1 MMVTLFS
8 VSFTSCIDNEVS
20 PVVEAIYGAQADLL
34 AAQAGVQNAEAAYL
48 LAQAN
53 AENAY
58 AAWQTAQAA
67 QVAAVTAGIVA
78 DNAYEA
84 LQHEQDLRALVAST
98 DLAVENAQNAL
109 ALAQVQF
116 EADMAAAIAAMEAA
130 GAQVAVGY
138 AIDYRNA
145 MWVVNN
151 LKSDKLA
158 LEGTLANKQLMLN
171 GSVTWEFYLEGLNSD
186 LSDLNAS
193 VAAKQAAIAAYEAY
207 LLDPNTPEAQI
218 TAMEAQIAALEEA
231 NHDMDVQIEVI
242 NNQIQDVFIQM
253 GETSDVINQ
262 HNFWTGVLNFHEGLK
277 EGYENDN
284 IALQEDIDDWQLALD
299 DYPAA
304 IEAAELAVSDAEIAQ
319 TAAQTAVDD
328 AIDAIGVEILPAA
341 MAGND
346 AIDPAVTLYEILWNA
361 DLAVADAQADFD
373 ALELEVNALFG
384 TFQAAI
390 DALALAQS
398 NFDAGIDAIEL
409 AVTDA
414 QTDLD
419 NAELAWTAANNYYLS
434 KKSIFEGAPSGLT
447 WFDQTTPLGGS
458 VAESFPAFPNTRIGI
473 HTDAIATSYAYVTGW
488 VEAPVGTWT
497 ATTISAGMVTAIPG
511 TAFTYTGPELSATM
525 PSVSAATGFYV
536 ELEADDLSETNAD
549 LLDDAVAKLGND
561 IAVDPVLGDLALLT
575 TDAYSVVWNA
585 QLALLEAQDVLA
597 NFGTAKDDAYAVYIY
612 QKGLYEN
619 QVDLMNAAQT
629 ALDDAE
635 AAQGTAGSA
644 GPPVVLPSGAL
655 GDIANAEAALGA
667 IIMPAPLA
675 GDDAI
680 DPAETLYEVLW
691 NADLAVLDAEAA
703 LAALEVC
710 DATCL
715 QSNIDDA
722 NDEIAQNNL
731 LIAEEVLL
739 IAHVQ
744 ADLDG
749 IEVAYQA
756 ALSAPLNAA
765 LFVEFLELVHS
776 RSALQD
782 QQDAN
787 DIMADQLQDVID
799 AMGNGNL
806 DSIQTLIDDCNDA
819 IAILLGQIE
828 AKEVQIAQGEVS
840 VELLNAEIANIQAQ
854 IATLT
859 VRIANAQAIADK
871 YKALMD
877 AALAS

>member
-1 MMVTLFS
+1 MKHLKKLSVAVMMVTLFS

-67 QVAAVTAGIVA
+67 QVAAITAGIVA

-98 DLAVENAQNAL
+98 DLAVETAQNAL

-116 EADMAAAIAAMEAA
+116 QANMAAAIAAMEAA
-130 GAQVAVGY
+130 GAQIAVGY

-171 GSVTWEFYLEGLNSD
+171 GGVTWEFYLEGLNSD

-277 EGYENDN
+277 EGYENAN
-284 IALQEDIDDWQLALD
+284 IALQVDIDLWQSALD

-304 IEAAELAVSDAEIAQ
+304 LAAFELALSDAETAQADADAAEGVANTALDDANDVLSAAQTVLSDLNAELAFLDASYNDPVTGAIAVYADAQDTYDAGLPAAEAAVDAAELALAAGEAAVSAAQIDYNAKLAAFELNPTGFVWTAGPNGALGLHADATTATDSYREVNSGDNGVLALSLSAGAGIDKTGTYGTYAAFLADATAGTLAPGDYYNVGGDDVAQ
-319 TAAQTAVDD
+319 GTNAERLNAAVATLTAAQD
-328 AIDAIGVEILPAA
+328 AIAGLEADVTAAELALTNFTQIWLDAKAA
-341 MAGND
+341 FEAQRDLYNGQ
-346 AIDPAVTLYEILWNA
+346 VTL
-361 DLAVADAQADFD
+361 VADAQADVD
-373 ALELEVNALFG
+373 AA
-384 TFQAAI
+384 QAI
-390 DALALAQS
+390 VDAAQ
-398 NFDAGIDAIEL
+398 I
-409 AVTDA
+409 V
-414 QTDLD
+414 
-419 NAELAWTAANNYYLS
+419 W
-434 KKSIFEGAPSGLT
+434 
-447 WFDQTTPLGGS
+447 
-458 VAESFPAFPNTRIGI
+458 
-473 HTDAIATSYAYVTGW
+473 
-488 VEAPVGTWT
+488 
-497 ATTISAGMVTAIPG
+497 
-511 TAFTYTGPELSATM
+511 
-525 PSVSAATGFYV
+525 
-536 ELEADDLSETNAD
+536 
-549 LLDDAVAKLGND
+549 DDAVIALDEAD
-561 IAVDPVLGDLALLT
+561 IALA
-575 TDAYSVVWNA
+575 
-585 QLALLEAQDVLA
+585 EAQDDL
-597 NFGTAKDDAYAVYIY
+597 DAF
-612 QKGLYEN
+612 L
-619 QVDLMNAAQT
+619 L
-629 ALDDAE
+629 
-635 AAQGTAGSA
+635 
-644 GPPVVLPSGAL
+644 LPDEDG
-655 GDIANAEAALGA
+655 
-667 IIMPAPLA
+667 
-675 GDDAI
+675 
-680 DPAETLYEVLW
+680 
-691 NADLAVLDAEAA
+691 LAVLI
-703 LAALEVC
+703 
-710 DATCL
+710 
-715 QSNIDDA
+715 SDA
-722 NDEIAQNNL
+722 NDTKAQNNL

-765 LFVEFLELVHS
+765 LFVQFLELVHS

-782 QQDAN
+782 QKGAN
-787 DIMADQLQDVID
+787 NIMADQLQDVID

-819 IAILLGQIE
+819 IAVLLGQIE